1 MRKTC
6 PEAHSQLQRW
16 NSIRSE
22 WEDNKSREIEADY
35 IDPIQSILTYM
46 NEKLYEINGFIDD
59 TEEKI
64 NRIKEE
70 NCYGYWKCCCS

>member
-6 PEAHSQLQRW
+6 TEAHSQLQRR
-16 NSIRSE
+16 NSIRKE
-22 WEDNKSREIEADY
+22 WEDKKNREIEADY

-46 NEKLYEINGFIDD
+46 NEKLCEINGFIDD

-64 NRIKEE
+64 YRIKGE
-70 NCYGYWKCCCS
+70 NCYG

>member
-6 PEAHSQLQRW
+6 SEAHSQLQRW

-35 IDPIQSILTYM
+35 IDPIQSILSYM

-64 NRIKEE
+64 NDIKEE
-70 NCYGYWKCCCS
+70 NCYG

>member
-6 PEAHSQLQRW
+6 SEAHSQLQRW

-70 NCYGYWKCCCS
+70 NCYG

>member
-6 PEAHSQLQRW
+6 SEAHSQLQRW

-35 IDPIQSILTYM
+35 IDPIQSVLPYM

-70 NCYGYWKCCCS
+70 DCYG

>member
-6 PEAHSQLQRW
+6 SEANSQLQRW

-35 IDPIQSILTYM
+35 IDPIQGVLTYM
-46 NEKLYEINGFIDD
+46 DEKLCEINGFIDD

-64 NRIKEE
+64 NEIKEE
-70 NCYGYWKCCCS
+70 NSYG

>member
-6 PEAHSQLQRW
+6 SEANSQLQRW

-35 IDPIQSILTYM
+35 IDPIQSVLTYM
-46 NEKLYEINGFIDD
+46 DEKLCEINGFIDD

-64 NRIKEE
+64 NEIKEE
-70 NCYGYWKCCCS
+70 NSYG

>member
-6 PEAHSQLQRW
+6 SEAHSQLQRW

-35 IDPIQSILTYM
+35 IDPIQSV
-46 NEKLYEINGFIDD
+46 
-59 TEEKI
+59 
-64 NRIKEE
+64 
-70 NCYGYWKCCCS
+70 S

>member
-6 PEAHSQLQRW
+6 SEAHSQLQRW

-70 NCYGYWKCCCS
+70 DCYG

>member
-1 MRKTC
+1 MRKIC
-6 PEAHSQLQRW
+6 SEAHSQLQRW

-35 IDPIQSILTYM
+35 IDPIQSVLTYM
-46 NEKLYEINGFIDD
+46 DEKLCEINSFIDD

-64 NRIKEE
+64 NEIKEV
-70 NCYGYWKCCCS
+70 NSYG

>member
-6 PEAHSQLQRW
+6 SEAHSQLQRW

-35 IDPIQSILTYM
+35 IDHIQSVLTYM
-46 NEKLYEINGFIDD
+46 DEKLCEINSFIDD

-64 NRIKEE
+64 NEIKEV
-70 NCYGYWKCCCS
+70 NSYG

>member
-6 PEAHSQLQRW
+6 SEAHSQLQRW

-64 NRIKEE
+64 NRIKGD
-70 NCYGYWKCCCS
+70 NCYG

>member
-6 PEAHSQLQRW
+6 SEAHSQLQRW

-35 IDPIQSILTYM
+35 IDPMQYVLTHM
-46 NEKLYEINGFIDD
+46 DEKLCEINSFIDD

-64 NRIKEE
+64 NEIKEE
-70 NCYGYWKCCCS
+70 NSYG

>member
-6 PEAHSQLQRW
+6 SEAHSQLQRW
-16 NSIRSE
+16 NLIRSE

-35 IDPIQSILTYM
+35 IDPMQSVLTHM
-46 NEKLYEINGFIDD
+46 NEKLYEINSFIDG

-64 NRIKEE
+64 NEIKEE
-70 NCYGYWKCCCS
+70 NSYG

>member
-6 PEAHSQLQRW
+6 SEAHSQLQRW

-35 IDPIQSILTYM
+35 IDPMQIVLTHM
-46 NEKLYEINGFIDD
+46 DEKLSEINSFIDD
-59 TEEKI
+59 TEGKI
-64 NRIKEE
+64 NEIKEE
-70 NCYGYWKCCCS
+70 NSYG

>member
-6 PEAHSQLQRW
+6 SEAHSQIQRW

-35 IDPIQSILTYM
+35 IDPIQSVLTYM
-46 NEKLYEINGFIDD
+46 GEKLCEINSFIDN

-64 NRIKEE
+64 NEIKEV
-70 NCYGYWKCCCS
+70 NSYG

>member
-6 PEAHSQLQRW
+6 SEAHSQLQRW

-35 IDPIQSILTYM
+35 IDPIQSVLTYM
-46 NEKLYEINGFIDD
+46 DEKLCELNSFIDD

-64 NRIKEE
+64 HKNKEHS
-70 NCYGYWKCCCS
+70 C

>member
-6 PEAHSQLQRW
+6 SEAHNQLQKW

-22 WEDNKSREIEADY
+22 WEDDKSREIETDY
-35 IDPIQSILTYM
+35 IDPMQSVLAQM
-46 NEKLYEINGFIDD
+46 NDKLCEINLFIND

-64 NRIKEE
+64 NEIREE
-70 NCYGYWKCCCS
+70 NCYG